1 MADVGGGAN
10 RIELESQIL
19 CSALRLS
26 WADND
31 SKGLVRSARELYQ
44 LFPDLLP
51 PPKQD
56 VVERPTD
63 YYDLLQLRCDVP
75 QSLVV
80 AGYLRAAKNFLRTQ
94 SVKDNKQDYFNILT
108 AGFILRKPRLRLSHD
123 LVIGREWLIQQKV
136 IPEDGTLEEIEEIR
150 AAALVGAEPPSVQ
163 MQKTQPIVAEKL
175 PMLIELLKYG
185 QIIGPAEVQALSN
198 QMSVAPEIPVKELI
212 LSAGYVT
219 DSEMNSL
226 QLAEYLL
233 SQDKITMAQFAV
245 AMYDERTQSIKMAES
260 LQVRGW
266 LETQVKPYLDDD
278 KKKQNDEQKNREEEL
293 RKREEELQRRED
305 ELKKREDEQKKR
317 SDDHKK

>member
-26 WADND
+26 WADDD

-56 VVERPTD
+56 VGERPTD
-63 YYDLLQLRCDVP
+63 YYDLLQVRCDVP

-94 SVKDNKQDYFNILT
+94 SVKDRRQDYFKILT
-108 AGFILRKPRLRLSHD
+108 AGFVLRKPRLRLSHD
-123 LVIGREWLIQQKV
+123 LVIGREWLIQRGV

-150 AAALVGAEPPSVQ
+150 KEAEAIALGVAEPVPVQ
-163 MQKTQPIVAEKL
+163 RQKTQPIVAEKL

-185 QIIGPAEVQALSN
+185 QIIGPAEVQALTN
-198 QMSVAPEIPVKELI
+198 QMTVAPEIPVKELI

-233 SQDKITMAQFAV
+233 SQDKITLAQFAV
-245 AMYDERTQSIKMAES
+245 AMYDERTQGIKMAES

-266 LETQVKPYLDDD
+266 LETQVKPYGD
-278 KKKQNDEQKNREEEL
+278 
-293 RKREEELQRRED
+293 
-305 ELKKREDEQKKR
+305 EDEQKKR
-317 SDDHKK
+317 AEEERRRRQEEWKRREDEEKRRPPQS